1 MKKLLALVLALMLA
15 LGCAAA
21 VAEEAAPAY
30 GLDTKLQLTLNHDLG
45 PMLAG
50 MITGNYDEKISE
62 AVMDVLDSV
71 YLDVACGGNVV
82 DMALMGNDYPLTSVV
97 GVADEAGQQRDE
109 GAECGAE
116 QRQHAVL
123 DGDVRVGHG
132 AGDRYEASADE
143 EQCGTDGDGHDALYR
158 CIFHKYHSFIVYFC

>member
-1 MKKLLALVLALMLA
+1 MCHYLIDVERNDALAVELLRGELYVVLGDADHK
-15 LGCAAA
+15 
-21 VAEEAAPAY
+21 AEYGRCDDPAPPDAPAV
-30 GLDTKLQLTLNHDLG
+30 T
-45 PMLAG
+45 
-50 MITGNYDEKISE
+50 E
-62 AVMDVLDSV
+62 
-71 YLDVACGGNVV
+71 V
-82 DMALMGNDYPLTSVV
+82 DQ